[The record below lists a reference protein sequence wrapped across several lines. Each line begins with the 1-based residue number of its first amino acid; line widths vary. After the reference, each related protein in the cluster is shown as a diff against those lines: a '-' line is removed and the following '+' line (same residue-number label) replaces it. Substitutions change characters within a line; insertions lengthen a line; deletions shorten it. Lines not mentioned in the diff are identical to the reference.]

1 MNNMHHDSLQKW
13 HIGVKNLES
22 FDSDAYRNGYLD
34 GGVVYKELQI
44 SSDHDE
50 SIVKLQHTFP
60 IIVDTRGRIN
70 SPPIMSSYQSPE
82 RHEDHHL
89 HMQSKGRAGLEGSE
103 SR

>member
-1 MNNMHHDSLQKW
+1 MQ
-13 HIGVKNLES
+13 E
-22 FDSDAYRNGYLD
+22 

-60 IIVDTRGRIN
+60 IIVDPKGHIH

-82 RHEDHHL
+82 RHDDHHI
-89 HMQSKGRAGLEGSE
+89 HMQSIGQEEMSQSE
-103 SR
+103 SK